1 MILSALEPLLIALK
15 YLMSAIFFACTVV
28 IIFMIA
34 TYFSHKDRLDVEDQK
49 RD

>member
-1 MILSALEPLLIALK
+1 MILSALQPLLIALK
-15 YLMSAIFFACTVV
+15 YLIGAIFFVCTAA

-34 TYFSHKDRLDVEDQK
+34 TYFSHKDRMDVEDQK